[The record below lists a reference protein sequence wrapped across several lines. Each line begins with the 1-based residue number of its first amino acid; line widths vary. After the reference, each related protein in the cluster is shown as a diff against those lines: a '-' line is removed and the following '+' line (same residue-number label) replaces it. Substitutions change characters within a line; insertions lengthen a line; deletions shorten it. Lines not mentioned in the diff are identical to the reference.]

1 VSDLTVD
8 GLVFEVARS
17 SRRKTTAIA
26 IERDGRLVLQAPD
39 ELDDETLAAA
49 ARSRLPWV
57 HRKLAE
63 RLLRAAVP
71 AKDFVGGESFRYLGR
86 TYRLAFARGIEGV
99 ALKDGRLQVPAD
111 RRRNAELLLRDWYML
126 RGRRWLPAR
135 LAPWAERMAFEPT
148 ELRVL
153 DLGYRWASLSD
164 DGSLNMH
171 WQAMALPPSV
181 IDYLFVHELAHAE
194 HPHHDRAFWRAVL
207 KTMPDAEQRR
217 EWLRRHGGGW

>member
-1 VSDLTVD
+1 MTDLTVD

-17 SRRKTTAIA
+17 SRRRTTAIA

-39 ELDDETLAAA
+39 ELDEETLANA

-71 AKDFVGGESFRYLGR
+71 AKDFVGGETFRYLGR
-86 TYRLAFARGIEGV
+86 TYRLAFTKDSEIV

-111 RRRNAELLLRDWYML
+111 RRDEAEALVRDWYAL
-126 RGRRWLPAR
+126 RGRRWLPPR
-135 LAPWAERMAFEPT
+135 LPPWTERMGFEPI

-194 HPHHDRAFWRAVL
+194 HPHHDRAFWRIVHRS
-207 KTMPDAEQRR
+207 MPDAEQRR